1 MPDLLVQIDD
11 KTLPLTNCVW
21 ITWAPCGCPCGALT
35 AAYEDDAHATEQQ
48 AWQEIYPL
56 KRDRDKYQRQ
66 GLVVDL
72 DEQAVTEIRRLQ
84 QQHIGDSITIA
95 RLRRKLHNA
104 QPRISKVP
112 ATAERPMAPDS
123 VLPLTDQTVKE
134 AA

>member
-66 GLVVDL
+66 GYRLELMSWDRYRDEIDL
-72 DEQAVTEIRRLQ
+72 AKRCPHVKPRKQQKAQAA
-84 QQHIGDSITIA
+84 S
-95 RLRRKLHNA
+95 
-104 QPRISKVP
+104 
-112 ATAERPMAPDS
+112 
-123 VLPLTDQTVKE
+123 
-134 AA
+134 